1 MYSFISNIIDS
12 LFRTGKNCYPKV
24 FLECKYVVMEKK
36 MPKCITDDMR
46 KILSH
51 EESSDEEN
59 YSKE

>member
-12 LFRTGKNCYPKV
+12 LFRTGKNYYPKV
-24 FLECKYVVMEKK
+24 FLECKYVVMEKN

>member
-1 MYSFISNIIDS
+1 
-12 LFRTGKNCYPKV
+12 
-24 FLECKYVVMEKK
+24 MEKK